1 MHDHDHIPIEI
12 RIDSD
17 PQFLCV
23 VRSAV
28 EKAAAT
34 FGLPQPD
41 CDRLVLAVDEALTNI
56 IRHGYRGQADQ
67 PIWITL
73 SPALH
78 MGRPGVEVTIDD
90 ETKDVDLNAIKARN
104 LDHVRPGGL
113 GVSIIQQ
120 SVDECAYQSRNGSQG
135 VRLTLRKFASPS
147 NGSPQ
152 TIA

>member
-34 FGLPQPD
+34 FGLPQSD

-56 IRHGYRGQADQ
+56 IRHGYGGRSDQ

-73 SPALH
+73 SPVHNNGA
-78 MGRPGVEVTIDD
+78 PGVEVVIDD
-90 ETKDVDLNAIKARN
+90 ETRDVDLQSIKARS
-104 LDHVRPGGL
+104 LDQVRPGGL

-120 SVDECAYQSRNGSQG
+120 SVDECAYQCRADSQG
-135 VRLTLRKFASPS
+135 IRLTLRKFASSS
-147 NGSPQ
+147 N
-152 TIA
+152 